1 MAERNETRQVEM
13 KMDKELQR
21 GAERVTG
28 RQRIERERQRVSW
41 RKTGKRKGKQTAAA
55 TKRKPN
61 QKWQQQQR
69 KIFYKN
75 NKQTRRTITRT
86 RTTEA
91 EAIRAGGKAIGISGK
106 HVLDLQYYAHFM
118 RLIV

>member
-13 KMDKELQR
+13 KMDKKVQR

-28 RQRIERERQRVSW
+28 RQRIERERQRVSC

-75 NKQTRRTITRT
+75 NKQTTRTITRT